1 MAKNR
6 TKEKHMELPIERHE
20 TAAWDNAVE
29 AKPVS
34 RVIIPGEEDVRDAKD
49 YVDANQK

>member
-1 MAKNR
+1 MAA
-6 TKEKHMELPIERHE
+6 PIERHE

-29 AKPVS
+29 VKPVS
-34 RVIIPGEEDVRDAKD
+34 RVIIPGEKDVRDAKD

>member
-1 MAKNR
+1 MAKNK
-6 TKEKHMELPIERHE
+6 TKEKHMATPIERHE

-29 AKPVS
+29 TKPVS
-34 RVIIPGEEDVRDAKD
+34 QVMIPGEEDVRDAKD